1 MGFVRNAPLDIVIVQ
16 LQPTA
21 SHRFRH
27 PLKLLHALVVVV
39 HEDAGD
45 VAVPGIH
52 QTPDQL
58 MGAFY
63 IVDGHP
69 GAAQIPIEIVV
80 EDHRDPAPVEFLV
93 AVEIRAEDARL
104 HAVHDK
110 AVEVLVHHRFQTAAL
125 VAELVVGQEDVKVYL
140 LLCQDAAHPF
150 DEARVG
156 AGILSLQ
163 NKADLIERIVGVQV
177 PRHHLFPVE
186 IGPAALELVDEALFH
201 QTVDGHPDRFPA
213 DAQLPAEGIF
223 RGKALVSG
231 EFVLVDISQKPAIYL
246 IGFFLNSREHG
257 QALLFSR

>member
-1 MGFVRNAPLDIVIVQ
+1 M
-16 LQPTA
+16 
-21 SHRFRH
+21 
-27 PLKLLHALVVVV
+27 
-39 HEDAGD
+39 
-45 VAVPGIH
+45 
-52 QTPDQL
+52 
-58 MGAFY
+58 
-63 IVDGHP
+63 
-69 GAAQIPIEIVV
+69 
-80 EDHRDPAPVEFLV
+80 
-93 AVEIRAEDARL
+93 
-104 HAVHDK
+104 
-110 AVEVLVHHRFQTAAL
+110 EVLVHHRFQTAAL

-177 PRHHLFPVE
+177 PRHHLFPME
-186 IGPAALELVDEALFH
+186 IGPAALELVDKALFH
-201 QTVDGHPDRFPA
+201 QTVDGHPDRLPA

-231 EFVLVDISQKPAIYL
+231 ELVLVDIGQKPAVDL